1 MSKKLQPNGLQYAFR
16 VFTCMCILLC
26 VHYLIGLQFYK
37 SETGKY
43 RIVFKVGGW
52 VGGGE
57 DS

>member
-1 MSKKLQPNGLQYAFR
+1 MSKKLQPNGL
-16 VFTCMCILLC
+16 LLC
-26 VHYLIGLQFYK
+26 VHFLIGLQFYK

-52 VGGGE
+52 GGGIGGGE